1 MSAEILQEDSELR
14 INTSLKQ
21 EWQCHYRQVPNYLV
35 ILFNHY

>member
-1 MSAEILQEDSELR
+1 MSTKMLQEDSKLG

-21 EWQCHYRQVPNYLV
+21 EWQCHYRQVFNYPM